1 MAQSSPVHSE
11 FLRRTLSSNIA
22 VLPQRS
28 DYKSIY
34 IGMYICRCVS
44 NLSSVNSATSFSN
57 VFFDPFPYTTS
68 WCMHERQIASC
79 LLDAFCRFSEFL
91 RQRNCK
97 RTDWYVA
104 RVLLEILAQFERQQH
119 WWEVVALHLLLI
131 EEADTLNILP
141 VGKNRERPKK
151 LQY

>member
-1 MAQSSPVHSE
+1 MLPPSLMY
-11 FLRRTLSSNIA
+11 FLAPSLTLHPD
-22 VLPQRS
+22 VCMKG
-28 DYKSIY
+28 KSLV
-34 IGMYICRCVS
+34 VS
-44 NLSSVNSATSFSN
+44 
-57 VFFDPFPYTTS
+57 Y
-68 WCMHERQIASC
+68 
-79 LLDAFCRFSEFL
+79 AFCRFSEFL